1 MVSVESPACFAVGV
15 HQSQAKNGSHSC
27 QDRLKVP
34 KPEPEA
40 EVSEAVLR
48 EEKLSSGP
56 IGIPALPPKPKGGVA
71 YSGMARMNTSGSSR
85 EQSDDEDAE
94 LESGGNEQNLVPG
107 DIKRMRRMLSNRE
120 SARRSRR
127 RKQAHL
133 SDLETQVA
141 QLRVENSSLFKQL
154 NEITQKFNNA
164 LVDNRVLK
172 ADVEALRAKVKMAE
186 DIVNRSGN
194 SQVSMAPAS
203 EASVAPSITDTHQEQ
218 QLAGS
223 KMGRTPS
230 MQRVASLEHLQ
241 KRIRGGAF
249 CSSLPWGSWDDA
261 GLSVMGQ
268 GPISEH

>member
-1 MVSVESPACFAVGV
+1 MP
-15 HQSQAKNGSHSC
+15 
-27 QDRLKVP
+27 P
-34 KPEPEA
+34 
-40 EVSEAVLR
+40 
-48 EEKLSSGP
+48 GP

-133 SDLETQVA
+133 SDLEMQVA

-154 NEITQKFNNA
+154 NEITQKFNSA

-172 ADVEALRAKVKMAE
+172 SDVEALRAKVKMAE
-186 DIVNRSGN
+186 DIVTR
-194 SQVSMAPAS
+194 APVRVAPGG
-203 EASVAPSITDTHQEQ
+203 EASVTPSASPCALDIHKEQ
-218 QLAGS
+218 QHVGN

-241 KRIRGGAF
+241 KRIRGGAL
-249 CSSLPWGSWDDA
+249 CSNLAWGSWEVD
-261 GLSVMGQ
+261 
-268 GPISEH
+268 GPSMVEQRPIGDH